1 MPQKAYLFIIASI
14 IFFSC
19 GEKIASSKKDDTSIK
34 ENYSTSVEIPMAGNS
49 FITKLA
55 TGSTEKITDNGLE
68 NWTNKESITTAY
80 FKVTQKGK
88 LQISIKAKVADAA
101 SSVIKIIVNDDLFT
115 LKLNG
120 SDYKNYFVGNV
131 NINKTGYVKIIFKG
145 ESKTGKYIADISHV
159 IVESNLDKSK
169 LFFANDSANYYWS
182 LRGPSCHLNYITPTA
197 DKEYFYS
204 ELTVPAGQDKIGSY
218 FMANGFT
225 QGYFGIQ
232 VNSETERRVLF
243 SVWEPDENNKTILV
257 KKGIDVTDGRFDGE
271 GTGGQSYL
279 KYDWKADVTYKFLT
293 RAKPDGNGATVFTSW
308 FYAPES
314 NAWKLIAS
322 WKRQKLQTYL
332 TSLYGF
338 VENFIPENGYLGRKA
353 LYGNQWVCDT
363 NGKWIEIN
371 ECKFSVDATGKNKQR
386 MDFAGGVE
394 NGNFYLGNGGF
405 FGEDINAGTLFKRV
419 TKIAPPIID
428 FDSLP

>member
-1 MPQKAYLFIIASI
+1 MQHKSFLLLIIGSLY
-14 IFFSC
+14 FFSC
-19 GEKIASSKKDDTSIK
+19 TDKIAASKNDINNKQKFQSSF
-34 ENYSTSVEIPMAGNS
+34 EIPLAGNS

-80 FKVTQKGK
+80 FKITQKGK
-88 LQISIKAKVADAA
+88 LQISIKAKVADAE
-101 SSVIKIIVNDDLFT
+101 SSVIKIILNDDLFT

-145 ESKTGKYIADISHV
+145 ESKTGKYFADISHV

-169 LFFANDSANYYWS
+169 FFFANDSANYYWS

-218 FMANGFT
+218 FMANGFAH
-225 QGYFGIQ
+225 GYFGIQ

-279 KYDWKADVTYKFLT
+279 KYNWKTDVTYKFLT
-293 RAKPDGNGATVFTSW
+293 RAKPDGNAATVFTSW
-308 FYAPES
+308 FYAPEN

-386 MDFAGGVE
+386 MDFAGGEE
-394 NGNFYLGNGGF
+394 NGNFYLENGGF
-405 FGEDINAGTLFKRV
+405 FAEETKTAALFKRIPKKV
-419 TKIAPPIID
+419 IPIID
-428 FDSLP
+428 FGGLP